1 MLNTINKDFLINS
14 FKVFTSN
21 WIVFAFEFLIGVII
35 VYYYGSLG
43 KGQFSAILSFSGL
56 IASFSSLGLNNSR
69 VYFENKKLLNKD
81 ECFSIQLTYQ
91 IILIILLILPFLF
104 LSNQIINY
112 LEINAEYSLFLIYF
126 IIASVSS
133 QIFILFLNSGYL
145 GVVNTK
151 KYAQLRL
158 TFVILK
164 LLSVLLCSI
173 LYFDI
178 LYAFYLLIILET
190 ISIIVILYK
199 TNFHFISLL
208 NINRKLIIDFIQFGF
223 KSNLT
228 VVINNLLKRFDLFL
242 IIFFLSIEDYGVY
255 SIAVIFLTLMMSVSG
270 AVNGILFGKLTSNKF
285 ENKDIINISILIFIA
300 TTLFALILSLVSK
313 PLILVFYGQDF
324 LEAVP
329 VSILL
334 ISSAV
339 FVGSSSVF
347 KTALISVNKAN
358 LNTYEQLITA
368 MFQIPIM
375 YYFISKYGLVGV
387 GVSILSGSII
397 SSSFR
402 FYLYKK
408 YFKQ

>member
-1 MLNTINKDFLINS
+1 MLNAINKDFFIDS

-21 WIVFAFEFLIGVII
+21 WSVFVFEFLIGIII

-104 LSNQIINY
+104 LSNQIISY

-151 KYAQLRL
+151 KYGQLRL

-199 TNFHFISLL
+199 TNFHFVSLF
-208 NINRKLIIDFIQFGF
+208 NINRKLMIDFIQFGF

-228 VVINNLLKRFDLFL
+228 VVINNLLKRIDLFL

-285 ENKDIINISILIFIA
+285 ENKNIINISILIFIV
-300 TTLFALILSLVSK
+300 TTLFALILSFVSK
-313 PLILVFYGQDF
+313 PLILEFYGQDF
-324 LEAVP
+324 LEAIP

-387 GVSILSGSII
+387 GVSILTGSII

>member
-1 MLNTINKDFLINS
+1 MLNTINKDFFVDS

-21 WIVFAFEFLIGVII
+21 WSVFVIEFLIGVII

-56 IASFSSLGLNNSR
+56 IASFSSLGFNNSR

-145 GVVNTK
+145 GVLNTK

-190 ISIIVILYK
+190 ICIIVILYK
-199 TNFHFISLL
+199 TNFHFISLF
-208 NINRKLIIDFIQFGF
+208 NINRKLMIDFIQFGF

-228 VVINNLLKRFDLFL
+228 VVVNNLLKRFDLFL
-242 IIFFLSIEDYGVY
+242 IIYFLSIEDYGVY

-285 ENKDIINISILIFIA
+285 ENKNIINISILIFIT
-300 TTLFALILSLVSK
+300 TTLFALILSFVTK

-358 LNTYEQLITA
+358 LNTFEQLITA

-387 GVSILSGSII
+387 GVSILTGSII

-408 YFKQ
+408 YF

>member
-1 MLNTINKDFLINS
+1 MLNAINKDFFIDS

-21 WIVFAFEFLIGVII
+21 WSVFVFEFLIGIII

-104 LSNQIINY
+104 LSNQIISY

-199 TNFHFISLL
+199 TNFHFVSLF
-208 NINRKLIIDFIQFGF
+208 NINRKLMIDFIQFGF

-228 VVINNLLKRFDLFL
+228 VVINNLLKRIDLFL

-285 ENKDIINISILIFIA
+285 ENKNIINISILIFIV
-300 TTLFALILSLVSK
+300 TTLFALILSFVSK
-313 PLILVFYGQDF
+313 PLILEFYGQDF
-324 LEAVP
+324 LEAIP

-387 GVSILSGSII
+387 GVSILTGSII

>member
-1 MLNTINKDFLINS
+1 MLNSINKDFFIDS

-21 WIVFAFEFLIGVII
+21 WSVFVFEFLIGIII

-126 IIASVSS
+126 IIVSVSS

-151 KYAQLRL
+151 KYGQLRL

-199 TNFHFISLL
+199 TNFHFISLF
-208 NINRKLIIDFIQFGF
+208 NINRKLMIDFIQFGF

-228 VVINNLLKRFDLFL
+228 VVINNLLKRIDLFL

-285 ENKDIINISILIFIA
+285 ENKNIINISILIFIV
-300 TTLFALILSLVSK
+300 TTLFALILSFVSK
-313 PLILVFYGQDF
+313 PLILEFYGQDF
-324 LEAVP
+324 LEAIP

-387 GVSILSGSII
+387 GVSILTGSII